1 MANRFFQ
8 AGQHQYQ
15 SQFVPRQLPLDLMA
29 KGLANKESQYQTTQ
43 KAILDARAAFNER
56 AYGTSHKAKLGEIEG
71 RFDEFVEDSW
81 NKDLTSPD
89 FIREYQQFTT
99 EFANNKD
106 LSTIRARQA
115 NVDKLI
121 EEERTLR
128 VAGQLNTARYWNV
141 QKQLNKANSDDDMF
155 SDTLSGAIIGEE
167 QDTRAAYEDVFNHI
181 KASGFENIEDFSG
194 VYYEKGWSGISGTKV
209 GDVAENAL
217 GLFYNTPAGR
227 QEMLEYQYQVDHGAI
242 DPNNVSPEKFILDRM
257 LKVGEEFVHGKST
270 SGKAA
275 AMNTAADK
283 AAEAKAAQQ
292 MGISGLFGTT
302 STKYTSDYA
311 AIHGVEGASSGMYQE
326 KTAMQFNITQQM
338 AAINQA
344 KDVISNPNKYRGESG
359 KLLLTE
365 EEKTLI
371 RTSDF
376 GDRVLNNQGLTSA
389 QRIAYLNHF
398 DEKLEPLQR
407 KYGTNKL
414 WLDDQDRRLAKAYDN
429 TFQNK
434 YDGQSAEQAIEAV
447 LGENAD
453 LGDRNS
459 ITDSQMDYLLSQL
472 NATMAEVYEPTEEV
486 TIGGMTGTQRTI
498 KKDILPAQRQGVS
511 TGLEGDAEDFTRYI
525 NFQNTEAKQDYESG
539 LITQDEYD
547 NLIDDIQEV
556 KTYGMAYIAKK
567 DIQRELQ
574 AAHDDPDDSSL
585 LTNFNAVEGGTSQ
598 AIADLKPRSK
608 TYAVYDDNNRKVGTL
623 SDPVWDL
630 EFHMKNDPSSF
641 TFYDRGG
648 NPVDE
653 ASVNWQDAEII
664 HTDRSNS
671 NPFDDHASMT
681 VKATVNLTRLNEAQL
696 EELLITGQIDQE
708 DLEDIKGMS
717 DDQKAELDVEKYK
730 QQVTFKA
737 RINDSEESSRFLAAM
752 ADKEYNNYKIDPSSA
767 AGQESYIKYKSYT
780 DREFAQNLHFADMQ
794 MPGDNHKIS
803 RKVITSNPGEKVKQ
817 EYVNFVVE
825 KLPNKGSIK
834 GGFNVSIVDAQGN
847 VIEKER
853 TYADIGK
860 VSGYIDLYEQAMQQM
875 VQNGTLVPGE
885 VYNP

>member
-29 KGLANKESQYQTTQ
+29 KGLANKEAQYQTTQ

-106 LSTIRARQA
+106 LGTIRARQA
-115 NVDKLI
+115 NVDKLM

-128 VAGQLNTARYWNV
+128 GEGKLNTARYWNV
-141 QKQLNKANSDDDMF
+141 RKQLNKANSDDDIF

-194 VYYEKGWSGISGTKV
+194 VYYKKGWSGISNTKV
-209 GDVAENAL
+209 GQVAKNAID
-217 GLFYNTPAGR
+217 LFYNTPAGR

-242 DPNNVSPEKFILDRM
+242 DPNNVSPEEFIFDRM
-257 LKVGEEFVHGKST
+257 LNVGEEFVHGKST
-270 SGKAA
+270 SGKAS
-275 AMNTAADK
+275 AMNK
-283 AAEAKAAQQ
+283 ASDNASEARNAQQ

-311 AIHGVEGASSGMYQE
+311 AVHGVEGASSGMYQE

-344 KDVISNPNKYRGESG
+344 KDVISNPNQYRGESG
-359 KLLLTE
+359 QLLLTE
-365 EEKTLI
+365 EQKALI
-371 RTSDF
+371 RTADF
-376 GDRVLNNQGLTSA
+376 GDRVLNNQELTSS
-389 QRIAYLNHF
+389 QRAAYLNHF
-398 DEKLEPLQR
+398 DDQQAPLQR
-407 KYGTNKL
+407 SYGMNKL

-429 TFQNK
+429 TFKSK
-434 YDGQSAEQAIEAV
+434 YGGQTAEQAIEAV
-447 LGENAD
+447 LGESAD
-453 LGDRNS
+453 LGDRDD
-459 ITDSQMDYLLSQL
+459 ITDGQMDYLINQL
-472 NATMAEVYEPTEEV
+472 NATMGEVYSPTEEV
-486 TIGGMTGTQRTI
+486 SINGMIGDQINI
-498 KKDILPAQRQGVS
+498 KKDVQPLQRQGIT
-511 TGLEGDAEDFTRYI
+511 TGLEGDAEKFNKYI
-525 NFQNTEAKQDYESG
+525 SHQSTEAKNDYESG
-539 LITQDEYD
+539 LITQDEYN

-574 AAHDDPDDSSL
+574 AAHDDPDDNSL

-598 AIADLKPRSK
+598 ATADLKSRSK
-608 TYAVYDDNNRKVGTL
+608 SYSVFDDNNRKVGTL
-623 SDPVWDL
+623 TDPVWDL
-630 EFHMKNDPSSF
+630 EFHLKNDPSKF
-641 TFYDRGG
+641 TFYDQGG
-648 NPVDE
+648 NPIDE
-653 ASVNWQDAEII
+653 ASVNWQDAEIVS
-664 HTDRSNS
+664 TDRSNP

-696 EELLITGQIDQE
+696 QELLVTGQIDQE
-708 DLEDIKGMS
+708 DLDDIEGMS
-717 DDQKAELDVEKYK
+717 DDQRAELDVEKYK
-730 QQVTFKA
+730 QQVTFNA

-752 ADKEYNNYKIDPSSA
+752 ADKEYNNYKIDPSSV
-767 AGQESYIKYKSYT
+767 AGQESYIRYKSYT
-780 DREFAQNLHFADMQ
+780 DRELAQNLHFADMQ
-794 MPGDNHKIS
+794 MPGDNHQIS

-847 VIEKER
+847 IIEKKR

-860 VSGYIDLYEQAMQQM
+860 VSGYIDLYEQALQQM